1 MTAWLKLT
9 GTKEA
14 NALKRDVAGSEQTEV
29 VHSQQ
34 FSKEYQATETQILV
48 VIHSGNKT
56 K

>member
-14 NALKRDVAGSEQTEV
+14 QKRDVAGSEQTEV